1 MGHADIT
8 TTMNIYA
15 EATKEKKQQAMAN
28 LNGKMQRIT
37 ALYEFVARFRR
48 WVSNDPYK
56 CCRDC
61 CVTCPYYKDC
71 EADAQ
76 ER

>member
-28 LNGKMQRIT
+28 LNGKISHSHKCYKKAPHCKKQCGAFLQRFSFSGQNSST
-37 ALYEFVARFRR
+37 LPNNK
-48 WVSNDPYK
+48 SMK
-56 CCRDC
+56 L
-61 CVTCPYYKDC
+61 
-71 EADAQ
+71 Q
-76 ER
+76 

>member
-28 LNGKMQRIT
+28 LNGKMHNLLTISGSSLKGT
-37 ALYEFVARFRR
+37 G
-48 WVSNDPYK
+48 VSLK
-56 CCRDC
+56 CVVNR
-61 CVTCPYYKDC
+61 
-71 EADAQ
+71 
-76 ER
+76 

>member
-28 LNGKMQRIT
+28 LNGKMHHLLTISGSSLKGT
-37 ALYEFVARFRR
+37 G
-48 WVSNDPYK
+48 VSLKCVVNRYK
-56 CCRDC
+56 VWQSLNCIR
-61 CVTCPYYKDC
+61 T
-71 EADAQ
+71 
-76 ER
+76 

>member
-28 LNGKMQRIT
+28 LNGKILMTLVQTTLVRMILAVT
-37 ALYEFVARFRR
+37 T
-48 WVSNDPYK
+48 SDSK
-56 CCRDC
+56 CHR
-61 CVTCPYYKDC
+61 
-71 EADAQ
+71 
-76 ER
+76 

>member
-28 LNGKMQRIT
+28 LNGKIDFYDMKTQR
-37 ALYEFVARFRR
+37 EKRVE
-48 WVSNDPYK
+48 NDNGNPNF
-56 CCRDC
+56 
-61 CVTCPYYKDC
+61 
-71 EADAQ
+71 
-76 ER
+76 

>member
-28 LNGKMQRIT
+28 PAAMRTEHLGGKPRCRISF
-37 ALYEFVARFRR
+37 AIAAS
-48 WVSNDPYK
+48 VS
-56 CCRDC
+56 R
-61 CVTCPYYKDC
+61 
-71 EADAQ
+71 
-76 ER
+76 